1 MFRKLNPAM
10 WDLQQVLTIGT
21 FLFTLAVFIFFFV
34 RALRMKK
41 TEAEHMSQLPVSD
54 ENTAPHNHER

>member
-10 WDLQQVLTIGT
+10 WEWQTVLTIGA

-41 TEAEHMSQLPVSD
+41 QEVDHLAGLAVDDEA
-54 ENTAPHNHER
+54 NAG

>member
-10 WDLQQVLTIGT
+10 WEWQSVLTIGA
-21 FLFTLAVFIFFFV
+21 FLLTLAVFIFFFV

-41 TEAEHMSQLPVSD
+41 ADADRMGRLPVDD
-54 ENTAPHNHER
+54 ESPGGTP